1 MSGKVKKLAEM
12 INFGASSMSLYR
24 KRDYYRHVTSIN
36 AEQRWQELG
45 MRLRESTNKVVNGH
59 Q

>member
-1 MSGKVKKLAEM
+1 MSERVKKIVDM
-12 INFGASSMSLYR
+12 INLGASSMSLYR

-45 MRLRESTNKVVNGH
+45 ARLRESANKVVNGH